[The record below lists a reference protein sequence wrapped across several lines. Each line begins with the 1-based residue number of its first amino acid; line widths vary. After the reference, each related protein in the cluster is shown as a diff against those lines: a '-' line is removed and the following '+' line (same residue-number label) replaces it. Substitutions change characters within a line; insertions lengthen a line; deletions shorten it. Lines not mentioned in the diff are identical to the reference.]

1 MAASATT
8 RFLRGSYG
16 TPSRQPSHG
25 YSVQLGKENV
35 RFYLLFSSLPLL
47 RSRGLSRL
55 RFAIGGDSSSTT
67 SSSSSSTA
75 STAAAAAGRAARAGT
90 ASPGSVKRLGLG
102 AFLLLFGLQAGRLA
116 SFVRRL
122 ISLRFALVSMRSNAG
137 SPSASLSSWDPQS
150 PQHRHGPPCRRIRES
165 PTRAAC
171 ETRLARAQC
180 FVRDAACEKS
190 LEWLSPRTCSVSVTR
205 PPPCARQSPQ

>member
-102 AFLLLFGLQAGRLA
+102 ALLLLFGLAGGLA

-137 SPSASLSSWDPQS
+137 SPSASLSSWDPPVS
-150 PQHRHGPPCRRIRES
+150 PAPP
-165 PTRAAC
+165 RAAMPPNKGVAHAC
-171 ETRLARAQC
+171 G
-180 FVRDAACEKS
+180 VRNTS
-190 LEWLSPRTCSVSVTR
+190 RTG
-205 PPPCARQSPQ
+205 PMLCARCGVREKP

>member
-122 ISLRFALVSMRSNAG
+122 ISLSPPSPPSMRGN
-137 SPSASLSSWDPQS
+137 LS
-150 PQHRHGPPCRRIRES
+150 
-165 PTRAAC
+165 
-171 ETRLARAQC
+171 
-180 FVRDAACEKS
+180 DAKTSEK
-190 LEWLSPRTCSVSVTR
+190 TMCIKGK
-205 PPPCARQSPQ
+205 